1 MVDQT
6 PPETMKI
13 DERLDEITSLMHLA
27 TARLKEKAAQAGY
40 KRFSEYLAVLEKEKV
55 RSPYS

>member
-13 DERLDEITSLMHLA
+13 DERLDEIAGLMHLA
-27 TARLKEKAAQAGY
+27 IARLKEKAALTGY
-40 KRFSEYLAVLEKEKV
+40 KRLTRPL
-55 RSPYS
+55 

>member
-13 DERLDEITSLMHLA
+13 DERLDEIAGLMHLA

-40 KRFSEYLAVLEKEKV
+40 KRFSEYLAVFEKEKMWNADL
-55 RSPYS
+55 